1 MNTFAACR
9 SYLDKLPPAVSGAGG
24 HPATFRAAC
33 ECVRFGL
40 GDADALALLLEYNR
54 RCSPPWAEK
63 ELAHKLTDARRK
75 AGGQVRTFRQSAP
88 AVRVVWPLR
97 KTVRPAEPV
106 KVQPLPAPV
115 VVAAPGG
122 HPDGCPHPGGWL
134 PERFIEALRT
144 WTAFRTDPEWRDHPQ
159 LTSPYPGLPSFLKPV
174 FLAGYQH
181 TPTCPYPSLKKSL
194 LLRL

>member
-54 RCSPPWAEK
+54 RCSPPWTEK
-63 ELAHKLTDARRK
+63 ELAHKLADARRK

-88 AVRVVWPLR
+88 AVRVVWPMR
-97 KTVRPAEPV
+97 KPISRAEPV

-115 VVAAPGG
+115 VVAAPVVY
-122 HPDGCPHPGGWL
+122 PDGCPHPGGWL
-134 PERFIEALRT
+134 PERFIDALQT
-144 WTAFRTDPEWRDHPQ
+144 WTAFRTDPFWRDHPQ
-159 LTSPYPGLPSFLKPV
+159 LLSSKPYRGSSV
-174 FLAGYQH
+174 S
-181 TPTCPYPSLKKSL
+181 PTCSSASVSERLGGPTEKSHD
-194 LLRL
+194 